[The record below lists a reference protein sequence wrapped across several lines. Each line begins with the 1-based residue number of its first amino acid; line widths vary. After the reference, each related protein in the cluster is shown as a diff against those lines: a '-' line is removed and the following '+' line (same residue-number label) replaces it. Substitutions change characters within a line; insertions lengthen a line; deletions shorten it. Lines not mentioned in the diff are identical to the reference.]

1 MSSTRTVTRPL
12 VSDRLVVQIVQLLA
26 FVAAVAIF
34 PMSLL
39 ATVKYATSPFEIL
52 VGVML
57 GGILASLMVI
67 IGMLTPAVI
76 TTRRP

>member
-1 MSSTRTVTRPL
+1 
-12 VSDRLVVQIVQLLA
+12 
-26 FVAAVAIF
+26 
-34 PMSLL
+34 
-39 ATVKYATSPFEIL
+39 L